1 MSSLTLKRS
10 DLITIVFVML
20 QEKIDKAI
28 AKIANAVEKN
38 NFLTHTKNLGV
49 ASLITALIELLIKS

>member
-1 MSSLTLKRS
+1 
-10 DLITIVFVML
+10 ML